1 MDFFTQVTKPSK
13 GTQETLV
20 KKHEVWNKG
29 LKGVLIVSEET
40 LAKKRGQV
48 AWNKGLKGSMSENNK
63 ASLLAANLG
72 RKRSAETLAKL
83 RAANLGRV
91 KSAETLAKFRQSR
104 LGHAVSAETRA
115 KLRAANLGRKF
126 GPLST
131 EQRLKLRAAHATPV
145 MTYYGVYPSV
155 RAVAEAAGV
164 SAKVVSGWMKRFPK
178 HYYYVV

>member
-83 RAANLGRV
+83 RAANLGR
-91 KSAETLAKFRQSR
+91 
-104 LGHAVSAETRA
+104 
-115 KLRAANLGRKF
+115 KF